1 MPFQTSFQSHAPEL
15 DAVNEAF
22 EYMGEKFGVN
32 FARIMGSH
40 WRAKTTAALIITASS
55 QPGLGK
61 TWRSKKTPVTL
72 PLVGTERRER
82 TFDRNGKMRTPL
94 GGNEQPLSDI
104 TGQGSEPVCYEYP
117 SKYGARIED
126 GGREDWRKHWL
137 RKSNTSL

>member
-15 DAVNEAF
+15 DAVDEAF

-61 TWRSKKTPVTL
+61 TWRRRKTPVSV
-72 PLVGTERRER
+72 PGHA
-82 TFDRNGKMRTPL
+82 FL
-94 GGNEQPLSDI
+94 GQSR
-104 TGQGSEPVCYEYP
+104 S
-117 SKYGARIED
+117 
-126 GGREDWRKHWL
+126 
-137 RKSNTSL
+137 